1 MKKELLDERNKELD
15 SIFEEINRT
24 RETLYRARET
34 WQANGFEH
42 EMTERLIKGY
52 EEAINLC
59 HKNIQ
64 VTINSFQKREREL

>member
-1 MKKELLDERNKELD
+1 MKKDLLDERNKELD
-15 SIFEEINRT
+15 SIFEEIDKT
-24 RETLYRARET
+24 RETLYHARET
-34 WQANGFEH
+34 WQNKDFEH

-64 VTINSFQKREREL
+64 VTIDSFKKKEKEL